1 MLGPP
6 ADQPQFGEP
15 QNEKQ
20 RGGALRSR
28 RAWPTVR
35 CRSPAFEVLPG
46 GYQETLHVDVRQPAE
61 QEPAELVP
69 LLGLAK
75 QTAARSRPAAC
86 ARPSCTPRS
95 SATAAVVRDSPRR

>member
-35 CRSPAFEVLPG
+35 CRSPALEVLPG

-75 QTAARSRPAAC
+75 QRLDPDLPLAQGLLYASVVCNCRS
-86 ARPSCTPRS
+86 
-95 SATAAVVRDSPRR
+95 